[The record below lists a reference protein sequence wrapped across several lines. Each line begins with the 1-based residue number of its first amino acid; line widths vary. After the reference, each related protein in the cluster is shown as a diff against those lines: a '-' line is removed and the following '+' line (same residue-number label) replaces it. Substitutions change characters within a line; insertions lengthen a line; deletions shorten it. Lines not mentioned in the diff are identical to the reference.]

1 MTRSTSKTAEQHA
14 AGAQAKANT
23 FARKTAALQSRNP
36 QVRAAA
42 RLAKLLGITQAQTA
56 DMRLDNRYVIRS
68 KIEAALKAERI
79 RGESGQ
85 IFPGYDRNREINL
98 AAALV
103 DETVNIVAL
112 QNIMIARMEREIK
125 ELTDQV
131 SRQEIELVLREQPR
145 RAA

>member
-1 MTRSTSKTAEQHA
+1 MTRYTAKTAEQHA
-14 AGAQAKANT
+14 ANAQAQANA
-23 FARKTAALQSRNP
+23 FAKKTVALQSRDP
-36 QVRAAA
+36 QIRAAA
-42 RLAKLLGITQAQTA
+42 RLAELLGITQAQAA
-56 DMRLDNRYVIRS
+56 DMGLDNRYAIRS
-68 KIEAALKAERI
+68 KIEAALKIERI

-98 AAALV
+98 TAALV